1 MKKSLLLKESRGSI
15 VNALDKA
22 IDNGYK
28 VRLSYYN
35 EGSGGIITRS
45 LYIFSRGI
53 TSRGK
58 MCYRAFQYSPES
70 GEMGYRST
78 KDHGWR
84 LFDVENIVDFT
95 VLNKQSKLWIKGEIP
110 QWLSKLNVKND
121 KMFPN
126 GTLKYMDL
134 PLFMDKHRGNASVKS
149 RRSKIDADNLNT
161 KVISPEEPSDDTQLS
176 LFDEPVNNIKPTRS
190 YSKRRPKQDFSNQ
203 EELEFSDE
211 EPQVNEPEPLNKVTP
226 GIKQNTEITDDPM
239 LGEPDEVEDENNR
252 VKGVEN
258 IKETIKKR
266 DLLKWKGKDH
276 YQKF

>member
-15 VNALDKA
+15 VSALDKA

-70 GEMGYRST
+70 GEMGYQST
-78 KDHGWR
+78 KNHGWR

-95 VLNKQSKLWIKGEIP
+95 ILNKQSKLWIKGEIP

-134 PLFMDKHRGNASVKS
+134 SLFMDKHRGNASVKN
-149 RRSKIDADNLNT
+149 RRSKIDSDNLNNT
-161 KVISPEEPSDDTQLS
+161 IDNPEASDDPQLS
-176 LFDEPVNNIKPTRS
+176 LFNEPVNNVKPTRS

-203 EELEFSDE
+203 EELDFSDQ
-211 EPQVNEPEPLNKVTP
+211 EPQENEPEPLNKPTP
-226 GIKQNTEITDDPM
+226 EIESIPNNSEE
-239 LGEPDEVEDENNR
+239 LPLEEPEVENNR
-252 VKGVEN
+252 DKGVEN